1 MIKTNKLKGR
11 MKELGITQKLA
22 ADVLD
27 IDPATFN
34 KKTNGRDG
42 SVFTV
47 TEANEFAN
55 LLKLSALEKANIF
68 LMTNLRIS
76 KKIKRKEKE

>member
-34 KKTNGRDG
+34 KKLNGRDG

-55 LLKLSALEKANIF
+55 LLKLSALEKSEYFFNDKLAY
-68 LMTNLRIS
+68 
-76 KKIKRKEKE
+76 KQED